1 MGAGLTGP
9 HAGKWPLKFDELLS
23 SGTLALSSCRGQ
35 QRIARH
41 RFGRNHFAP
50 SLPARPRAPF
60 PCRGLLP
67 RAAIPGNGV
76 PEKNTTNRGEVA
88 LEAACN

>member
-41 RFGRNHFAP
+41 RFGRNPFAA

-60 PCRGLLP
+60 PWLSLVLP
-67 RAAIPGNGV
+67 SQGPQSRAMAYPKTFSGMQ
-76 PEKNTTNRGEVA
+76 RAEVR
-88 LEAACN
+88 